1 MWNRVTAL
9 KFRCPHGVRLGLI
22 EPSGHVCSGR
32 TRHVLGVRPALP
44 APPPHYLLNG
54 LARFLSLL
62 PCFCLL
68 PRPAGS
74 LRGWQARPP
83 LLIARHTEH
92 DETSA
97 LNGVL
102 RSTIAVDVFLPVST
116 RPFFFRTA
124 SASPHAF
131 PLNAWIDPSFC
142 SCHRC
147 SHCLDI
153 SPGAVARSMA
163 RHGPFAALPAAR
175 PVRTPRRVLGHLYCL
190 CCASCCL
197 PIARCCVPQI
207 VETCIEWPSF
217 EPKRLGRAG
226 GRGAACSRRSPLS
239 SLTSSTRA
247 SPGLCPPLSR
257 GGSARAAPL
266 HDCDTTVTN
275 MGLRHVRVMARN
287 V

>member
-1 MWNRVTAL
+1 LWNRVPASESHS
-9 KFRCPHGVRLGLI
+9 RHGVRRALI
-22 EPSGHVCSGR
+22 ELSGHVCSGR
-32 TRHVLGVRPALP
+32 TRHVLGVRPAPP
-44 APPPHYLLNG
+44 APPPHHLLNG

-62 PCFCLL
+62 PSFCLL
-68 PRPAGS
+68 PPPAGS

-102 RSTIAVDVFLPVST
+102 RSTIAVDIFLPAST

-153 SPGAVARSMA
+153 FAWGGGTFHGKARALRRLAGRTSRPHESPGARPSLLLVLRLL
-163 RHGPFAALPAAR
+163 LPADR
-175 PVRTPRRVLGHLYCL
+175 PVL
-190 CCASCCL
+190 
-197 PIARCCVPQI
+197 
-207 VETCIEWPSF
+207 
-217 EPKRLGRAG
+217 
-226 GRGAACSRRSPLS
+226 
-239 SLTSSTRA
+239 
-247 SPGLCPPLSR
+247 
-257 GGSARAAPL
+257 RAANRRDV
-266 HDCDTTVTN
+266 H
-275 MGLRHVRVMARN
+275 RVAEL
-287 V
+287 